1 MSKRFFLFFAF
12 FTSACSAESQEGV
25 LLQNGFNSPKEIR
38 FDESMR
44 AKLPTPTIPKSWRFV
59 GVSNGFS
66 ANSNT
71 LWFQD
76 ESGNIYLAQ
85 GFHSRDAGELK
96 FIIDERIQIL
106 RAK

>member
-1 MSKRFFLFFAF
+1 MSKRFFLVFIF
-12 FTSACSAESQEGV
+12 FTSACSAESQEGI

-38 FDESMR
+38 FDESMKT
-44 AKLPTPTIPKSWRFV
+44 ALPTPTIPKSWRFV
-59 GVSNGFS
+59 GVSNGIS

-76 ESGNIYLAQ
+76 ELGNIYLAQ
-85 GFHSRDAGELK
+85 GFHSPDAGETK